1 MRTER
6 CAKGDTSVNTERVAR
21 SLPGIPTFIVLLV
34 AAIALVAAMVWWFV
48 NLLVPMVGEGIDPAP
63 IGGFTLLVLVF
74 IGVLVLFNGLTPVNP
89 NEARALVLFGHYAG
103 TLRRQGLQ
111 WVNPFTQRRKIS
123 VRVRNFETSRL
134 KVNDHDGNPVEIAAV
149 VVWKVTDT
157 AEALF
162 EVDDYENF
170 VHVQAESALRNLA
183 TSHPYDSHVDGDVAL
198 RSNPVEI
205 AAQLRGEIQDRLQK
219 AGVEV
224 IEARISHLAYAP
236 EIANAMLRR
245 QQANAVIAARSR
257 IVEGAVSMVEMALD
271 QLSQRQVVELDEER
285 KAQMVSNL
293 LVVLCS
299 EHETQPVVNTGT
311 LYA

>member
-1 MRTER
+1 M
-6 CAKGDTSVNTERVAR
+6 NTERR
-21 SLPGIPTFIVLLV
+21 GWSLPGIPTFIVLLV
-34 AAIALVAAMVWWFV
+34 AAIALAGAVGWWIINVLIPMGEEGADVA
-48 NLLVPMVGEGIDPAP
+48 G
-63 IGGFTLLVLVF
+63 IGGFVVLLLAFGLV
-74 IGVLVLFNGLTPVNP
+74 IALFSGLTAVNP

-103 TLRRQGLQ
+103 TLREQGLQ
-111 WVNPFTQRRKIS
+111 WVNPLTMRRKIS
-123 VRVRNFETSRL
+123 VRVRNFETSKL
-134 KVNDHDGNPVEIAAV
+134 KVNDHDGNPIEIAAV

-162 EVDDYENF
+162 EVDDFENF

-183 TSHPYDSHVDGDVAL
+183 TSHPYDAHREEDVAL

-205 AAQLRGEIQDRLQK
+205 AGQLRTEIQDRLQT

-257 IVEGAVSMVEMALD
+257 IVEGAVGMVEMALE
-271 QLSQRQVVELDEER
+271 QLSSKGVVELDEER

>member
-1 MRTER
+1 L
-6 CAKGDTSVNTERVAR
+6 A
-21 SLPGIPTFIVLLV
+21 LPGIPASLVLL
-34 AAIALVAAMVWWFV
+34 AAIVGLSLLFIWYLVNVFGPGVEGESPLGVVLGFIAILVAIGFV
-48 NLLVPMVGEGIDPAP
+48 ILG
-63 IGGFTLLVLVF
+63 
-74 IGVLVLFNGLTPVNP
+74 FNGLTPVNP
-89 NEARALVLFGHYAG
+89 NEARALVLFGHYDG
-103 TLRRQGLQ
+103 TVRDQGLQ
-111 WVNPFTQRRKIS
+111 WVNPLTERRKIS
-123 VRVRNFETSRL
+123 VRVRNFETSKL
-134 KVNDHDGNPVEIAAV
+134 KVNDHDGNPIEIAAV

-183 TSHPYDSHVDGDVAL
+183 TSHPYDGHGDEQIAL
-198 RSNPVEI
+198 RANPAEI
-205 AAQLRGEIQDRLQK
+205 AAQLRTEIQDRLQR

-257 IVEGAVSMVEMALD
+257 IVEGAVGMVEMALE
-271 QLSQRQVVELDEER
+271 QLSTKGVVELDEER
-285 KAQMVSNL
+285 KASMVSNL

-311 LYA
+311 LYG

>member
-1 MRTER
+1 MNNER
-6 CAKGDTSVNTERVAR
+6 LAR
-21 SLPGIPTFIVLLV
+21 SLPGIP
-34 AAIALVAAMVWWFV
+34 ALVILIAAGIGLIVAFIWYLAAVLIPAGDSADGLTLAPMG
-48 NLLVPMVGEGIDPAP
+48 LLILAGILVG
-63 IGGFTLLVLVF
+63 IGFA
-74 IGVLVLFNGLTPVNP
+74 GLTPVNP

-103 TLRRQGLQ
+103 SVRQQGLH
-111 WVNPFTQRRKIS
+111 WVNPFTLRPRIS
-123 VRVRNFETSRL
+123 VRVRNFETSKL
-134 KVNDHDGNPVEIAAV
+134 KVNDHDGNPIEIAAV

-183 TSHPYDSHVDGDVAL
+183 TTHPYDSHNEGDVAL
-198 RSNPVEI
+198 RANQVEI
-205 AAQLRGEIQDRLQK
+205 ADQLRGEIQDRLQK
-219 AGVEV
+219 AGVTV

-245 QQANAVIAARSR
+245 QQANAVIAARTR
-257 IVEGAVSMVEMALD
+257 IVEGAVSMVEMALE
-271 QLSQRQVVELDEER
+271 QLSAKQIVDLDEER

-299 EHETQPVVNTGT
+299 EHETQPVVNAGT

>member
-1 MRTER
+1 M
-6 CAKGDTSVNTERVAR
+6 NTERR
-21 SLPGIPTFIVLLV
+21 GWSLPGIPVFIVLLV
-34 AAIALVAAMVWWFV
+34 IAIALAAAIVWWIP
-48 NLLVPMVGEGIDPAP
+48 NQLIPMAEVGMDPVV
-63 IGGFTLLVLVF
+63 IGGFVLLVL
-74 IGVLVLFNGLTPVNP
+74 LFTVTLALFSGLTPVNP
-89 NEARALVLFGHYAG
+89 NEARALVLFGRYAG
-103 TLRRQGLQ
+103 TVRDQGLQ
-111 WVNPFTQRRKIS
+111 YVNPFTDRRKIS
-123 VRVRNFETSRL
+123 VRVRNFETSRM

-162 EVDDYENF
+162 EVDDFENF
-170 VHVQAESALRNLA
+170 VNVQAESALRNLA
-183 TSHPYDSHVDGDVAL
+183 TSHPYDGHQEGDIAL

-205 AAQLRGEIQDRLQK
+205 AAQLRTEIQDRLDK

-285 KAQMVSNL
+285 KATMVSNL

-299 EHETQPVVNTGT
+299 EHETQPVVNTGS

>member
-1 MRTER
+1 MPVAQKEHRTSMNKER
-6 CAKGDTSVNTERVAR
+6 IAQ
-21 SLPGIPTFIVLLV
+21 SLPGIPALAVLLLASV
-34 AAIALVAAMVWWFV
+34 AYVAGFIWYAVEVLGPLGDSFGLGDLAQLGLVSLVGIVIAIAW
-48 NLLVPMVGEGIDPAP
+48 G
-63 IGGFTLLVLVF
+63 
-74 IGVLVLFNGLTPVNP
+74 GLTPVNP

-103 TLRRQGLQ
+103 SIRDQGFH
-111 WVNPFTQRRKIS
+111 WVNPFTRRPRIS
-123 VRVRNFETSRL
+123 VRVRNFETSKL
-134 KVNDHDGNPVEIAAV
+134 KVNDHDGNPIEIAAV

-162 EVDDYENF
+162 EVDDFENF

-183 TSHPYDSHVDGDVAL
+183 TTHPYDAHNEGDVAL
-198 RSNPVEI
+198 RANQAEI
-205 AAQLRGEIQDRLQK
+205 ADQLRTEIQDRLVK
-219 AGVEV
+219 AGLEV

-257 IVEGAVSMVEMALD
+257 IVEGAVGMVEMALD
-271 QLSQRQVVELDEER
+271 QLTAKQVVNLDEER

-299 EHETQPVVNTGT
+299 DHELQPVVNTGT

>member
-1 MRTER
+1 MNKERT
-6 CAKGDTSVNTERVAR
+6 AR
-21 SLPGIPTFIVLLV
+21 SLPGIATFVVLV
-34 AAIALVAAMVWWFV
+34 AAAI
-48 NLLVPMVGEGIDPAP
+48 LLVGLMIWY
-63 IGGFTLLVLVF
+63 ITQVLVPAGEAVGIAELAGITLIVIAF
-74 IGVLVLFNGLTPVNP
+74 LAVCIGFGGLTPVNP
-89 NEARALVLFGHYAG
+89 NEARAVVFVGHYAG
-103 TLRRQGLQ
+103 TLRAQGLH
-111 WVNPFTQRRKIS
+111 WVNPFTVRKRIS
-123 VRVRNFETSRL
+123 VRVRNFETSKL
-134 KVNDHDGNPVEIAAV
+134 KVNDFDGNPIEIAAI

-183 TSHPYDSHVDGDVAL
+183 MTHPYDVRVEGSLAL
-198 RSNPVEI
+198 RSNPAEI
-205 AAQLRGEIQDRLQK
+205 AEQLRTEIQDRLQK

-245 QQANAVIAARSR
+245 QQANAVIAARTR
-257 IVEGAVSMVEMALD
+257 IVEGAVGMVEMALEM
-271 QLSQRQVVELDEER
+271 LSSKGVVELDEER

-299 EHETQPVVNTGT
+299 EHETQPVVNAGT